1 MADQF
6 REAEATFSLLR
17 EKFKDKRISPQ
28 EFADSLKQL
37 RIKDEEG
44 RFWVIGA
51 QSGKWYAFENGE
63 WIEAKPPSQME
74 KKAICIAC
82 GFENDLE
89 AETCA
94 RCGSRGEGSEPEAL
108 AGGDGPRSAAGAEA
122 VAPTPGS
129 PVVAGRRSRQWRLR
143 SALIADRSRL
153 EELRSAAGLGLRLVH
168 AQRSTAEVA
177 TVEGGDR
184 RGGVRRVHL
193 DEAEAA
199 RAARLP
205 VHHHR
210 CRAHLAVL
218 REQLAQV
225 RVGSGKGKVSNIDLL
240 QERTPGFEPGSSPL

>member
-63 WIEAKPPSQME
+63 WVEAKPPSQME

-89 AETCA
+89 AEFCA
-94 RCGSRGEGSEPEAL
+94 RCGSRGDESAPEAL
-108 AGGDGPRSAAGAEA
+108 AGGDGAGSAAVIDA
-122 VAPTPGS
+122 AP
-129 PVVAGRRSRQWRLR
+129 A
-143 SALIADRSRL
+143 
-153 EELRSAAGLGLRLVH
+153 AAGPVTVIRSVDIVSFLLFFGVLGLFAGILLGLLAGVTGLFAGFVARLPAFFVGH
-168 AQRSTAEVA
+168 QGDLL
-177 TVEGGDR
+177 GGLAFSVVGGVLGFAIGAGAGAAAAAASNGILSLI
-184 RGGVRRVHL
+184 GGVR
-193 DEAEAA
+193 
-199 RAARLP
+199 
-205 VHHHR
+205 
-210 CRAHLAVL
+210 L
-218 REQLAQV
+218 R
-225 RVGSGKGKVSNIDLL
+225 RS
-240 QERTPGFEPGSSPL
+240 

>member
-108 AGGDGPRSAAGAEA
+108 AGGGEPRSAAGAEA

-129 PVVAGRRSRQWRLR
+129 AVVVRSVDIVSFLWFFGVLGLFAGILFGLLAGAIGLFPRFVTRLP
-143 SALIADRSRL
+143 AFFVDHQGDLL
-153 EELRSAAGLGLRLVH
+153 GGLGFSIV
-168 AQRSTAEVA
+168 
-177 TVEGGDR
+177 GGIL
-184 RGGVRRVHL
+184 GFAIG
-193 DEAEAA
+193 AGAGAA
-199 RAARLP
+199 AA
-205 VHHHR
+205 V
-210 CRAHLAVL
+210 
-218 REQLAQV
+218 
-225 RVGSGKGKVSNIDLL
+225 VSNGILSL
-240 QERTPGFEPGSSPL
+240 IGGIRFRRA